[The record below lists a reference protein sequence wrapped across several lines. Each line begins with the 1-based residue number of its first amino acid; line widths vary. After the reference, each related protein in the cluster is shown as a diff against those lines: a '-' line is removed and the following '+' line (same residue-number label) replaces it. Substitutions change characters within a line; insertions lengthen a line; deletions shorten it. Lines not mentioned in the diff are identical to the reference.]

1 MQYFLKKLFL
11 EQKFVLFILISSII
25 ILLLTFEVNYGPDSG
40 LYHIIQILNEEK
52 IILGLSNLHYRF
64 GHISIIQYLSAIN
77 YNFIFGLNGIVFP
90 SAIIACAVLI
100 NLSYHFLNY
109 IKSRNFN
116 FHFFFLLS
124 VISYICFKMNR
135 YGEYGNDAPTHFLTF
150 FLISEILY
158 LKSNI
163 RTKDFI
169 ILFNISIFIILNK
182 ITMFFVF
189 LLPFVFLRKINFRE
203 ILKNFKT
210 YFAIVLGSLWILK
223 NILISG
229 CLIYPIVYMYK

>member
-1 MQYFLKKLFL
+1 MLGAFAIFFKISYFWNK
-11 EQKFVLFILISSII
+11 KFVLFILISSTI
-25 ILLLTFEVNYGPDSG
+25 ILLLTFGSHTYRPDSG
-40 LYHIIQILNEEK
+40 LYHFPYIQILNEEK

-203 ILKNFKT
+203 ILKKFQNLLCNCIRF
-210 YFAIVLGSLWILK
+210 FVDS
-223 NILISG
+223 
-229 CLIYPIVYMYK
+229 